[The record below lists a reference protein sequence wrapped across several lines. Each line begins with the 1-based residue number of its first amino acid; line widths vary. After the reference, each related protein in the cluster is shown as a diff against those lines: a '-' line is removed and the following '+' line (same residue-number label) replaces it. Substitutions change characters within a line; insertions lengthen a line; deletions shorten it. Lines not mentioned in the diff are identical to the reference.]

1 MIMNLIPAVILG
13 LIFGSFF
20 NVVIYRTPIA
30 LEAKIKGNVVSLLK
44 QLAWPASFCPN
55 CKNKISWFD
64 NIPVLSW
71 VFLQGKCRQCRSL
84 IKIRYCLVELITAT
98 IFSYCYFKFGFSFE
112 AFYWIVLFSI
122 LIVLFFIDA
131 ETFFLPD
138 FLTIPLII
146 WGLLGSYLGMTS
158 ITFYDSI
165 IGGVAGFM
173 VLYLFNLA
181 YKLFRKID
189 GLGAGDFKLL
199 SALGTLLSWT
209 SLLPIMTL
217 SSVLAL
223 MFVFLMSA
231 FTRQKF
237 QSTSI
242 IPFGPFLILSY
253 LFMYANSYIFKI
265 F

>member
-1 MIMNLIPAVILG
+1 
-13 LIFGSFF
+13 
-20 NVVIYRTPIA
+20 
-30 LEAKIKGNVVSLLK
+30 
-44 QLAWPASFCPN
+44 
-55 CKNKISWFD
+55 
-64 NIPVLSW
+64 
-71 VFLQGKCRQCRSL
+71 
-84 IKIRYCLVELITAT
+84 
-98 IFSYCYFKFGFSFE
+98 
-112 AFYWIVLFSI
+112 
-122 LIVLFFIDA
+122 
-131 ETFFLPD
+131 
-138 FLTIPLII
+138 
-146 WGLLGSYLGMTS
+146 
-158 ITFYDSI
+158 
-165 IGGVAGFM
+165 M
-173 VLYLFNLA
+173 VLYIFNLA

-199 SALGTLLSWT
+199 SALGTLLGWT

-223 MFVFLMSA
+223 MFVFLMSV